1 MHERASILRYTYIA
15 CLDIVLLKA
24 IMFIYCGYFVT
35 HRVAFCLLF
44 IVYVILFSQFVLLG
58 DGKL

>member
-1 MHERASILRYTYIA
+1 MLRYTYIA
-15 CLDIVLLKA
+15 CLVIVLLKV

-35 HRVAFCLLF
+35 HRVGFWLLF
-44 IVYVILFSQFVLLG
+44 IVYVISFSQFVLLG